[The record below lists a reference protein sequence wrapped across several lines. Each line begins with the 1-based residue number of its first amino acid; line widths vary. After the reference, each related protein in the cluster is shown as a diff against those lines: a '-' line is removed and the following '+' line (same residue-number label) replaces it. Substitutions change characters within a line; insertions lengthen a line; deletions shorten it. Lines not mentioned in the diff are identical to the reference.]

1 MLFDY
6 RKFPGAVAAALLLM
20 CLAIPAAH
28 AEDDDDEEEGFGFA
42 VVTNAKW
49 KAECGTCHVAFP
61 PHLLPAASW
70 RAVMA
75 GLEKHFGSDA
85 SLDTATSKEISLF
98 LETYASRR
106 WSESAVKPQLRI
118 KPIMRITETRW
129 FRSEHREVGSHVWSS
144 PKVKSAANCGA
155 CHTRADEGRF
165 GEHDIRIPRV

>member
-6 RKFPGAVAAALLLM
+6 RKFPRALVAALLLM

-42 VVTNAKW
+42 IVTNAKW

-61 PHLLPAASW
+61 PHMLPVGSW

-85 SLDTATSKEISLF
+85 SLDAATSKEIGLF
-98 LETYASRR
+98 LETYANRR
-106 WSESAVKPQLRI
+106 GSEPTAKPLL
-118 KPIMRITETRW
+118 RITESRW
-129 FRSEHREVGSHVWSS
+129 FRSEHREVSSRVWSS
-144 PKVKSAANCGA
+144 PKVKSPANCAA
-155 CHTRADEGRF
+155 CHTRAEEGRF

>member
-6 RKFPGAVAAALLLM
+6 RKFPGVIAAALLLM

-85 SLDTATSKEISLF
+85 SLDTATGKEIGLF
-98 LETYASRR
+98 LETYASRMR
-106 WSESAVKPQLRI
+106 FEPTAKPLL
-118 KPIMRITETRW
+118 RITETRW
-129 FRSEHREVGSHVWSS
+129 FRSEHREVDSHVWKSQ
-144 PKVKSAANCGA
+144 KVKSAANCAA
-155 CHTRADEGRF
+155 CHTRAEEGRF